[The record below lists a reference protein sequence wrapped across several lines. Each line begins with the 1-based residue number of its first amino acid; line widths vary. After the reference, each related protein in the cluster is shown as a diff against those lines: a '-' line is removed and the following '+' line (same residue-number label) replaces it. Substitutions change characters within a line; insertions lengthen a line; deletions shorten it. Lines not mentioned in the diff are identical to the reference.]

1 MLDPNLAESLEEGN
15 VFVEYSLERFEHRIS
30 AQPRRSSNR
39 FIEEDEQPALPR
51 TESHRGSTM
60 CITTTGSSCSSSSSA
75 PPSSRESSSGSDEN
89 VHDDAMP
96 TPGLSGHPP
105 YISNHLVDRLSSLQ
119 DDNAALQE
127 QVRKLRASQ
136 FDNIILA
143 TSAPASPP
151 AGTGVNF
158 VQATM
163 TDAMQPSFV
172 PSSMRSLS
180 DVDVKLFDPLSIALF
195 SEKEL
200 HHEGV
205 NLPEMQS
212 LRQEIAELSEDKRL
226 LLAENHCLE
235 KEKHALKES
244 LTKARR
250 EIEDA
255 AISVVERIS
264 PSKGSL
270 RVHALDS
277 DVQHLCNLSRL
288 LGDENGRLRSQ
299 IRDKE
304 TEIRIVKEEMGEMKT
319 QNSRLVIETS
329 SARAQREVLEDEIER
344 IKEAALKAGREAEV
358 AKAHL
363 LEEVE
368 GTRRTMQGMR
378 EEEKRLIGENVR
390 LEREMGAVLESLEE
404 FEERQVALRG
414 EKQRAAIEA
423 SQREAELSDALE
435 RVANEVDACRKA
447 VERADRAETLAL
459 ELRQEVADL
468 RFQMQKMAQELE
480 CEKAGREAALQEMAF
495 LRLRE
500 RALTQDMRQ
509 LVRTGD
515 VAGPQQQQQHHL
527 MALPA
532 GILISPHGSTTAAA
546 ALESQLSTWLSERAD
561 LQEVDKELHQQV
573 EKLVRGLSQSLQDM
587 EDQLLHWKGITAHVE
602 LALHQARDR
611 SSLFECH
618 AKTLLS
624 HLLPHSSS
632 PSKRALHAAAAS
644 GALASIG
651 LLAYVKLK
659 KVS

>member
-15 VFVEYSLERFEHRIS
+15 VFVEYSMERFEHRIS
-30 AQPRRSSNR
+30 AQSRRSSNR

-60 CITTTGSSCSSSSSA
+60 CITTAGSSCGSSSSA

-96 TPGLSGHPP
+96 APGLSVHPP
-105 YISNHLVDRLSSLQ
+105 HISNHLVYRLSSLQ

-136 FDNIILA
+136 FDNIVLA

-151 AGTGVNF
+151 ASTGVNF
-158 VQATM
+158 IRATV

-195 SEKEL
+195 SEEEL
-200 HHEGV
+200 HHEGS

-212 LRQEIAELSEDKRL
+212 LRQEIVELSENKRL

-235 KEKHALKES
+235 KEKHALEAS

-264 PSKGSL
+264 PSKGNL

-277 DVQHLCNLSRL
+277 DLQRLCNLSRL

-319 QNSRLVIETS
+319 QNSRLVIEMS

-344 IKEAALKAGREAEV
+344 IKEAALKAGWETEV

-363 LEEVE
+363 LEEVD

-414 EKQRAAIEA
+414 EKQWAAIEA

-447 VERADRAETLAL
+447 VDRADRAETSAL

-468 RFQMQKMAQELE
+468 RFQMQQMVQELE
-480 CEKAGREAALQEMAF
+480 CEKAGREAALQEMAL

-527 MALPA
+527 MTLPP
-532 GILISPHGSTTAAA
+532 GISILPHGSTTAAA

-602 LALHQARDR
+602 LALRQARDR
-611 SSLFECH
+611 SSLSECH